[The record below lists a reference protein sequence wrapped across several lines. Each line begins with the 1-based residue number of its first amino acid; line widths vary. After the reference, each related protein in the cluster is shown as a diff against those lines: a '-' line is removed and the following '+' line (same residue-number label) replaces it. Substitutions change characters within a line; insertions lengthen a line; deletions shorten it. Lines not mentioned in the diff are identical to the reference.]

1 MRSIVINLSAQ
12 EKRFVKQGLR
22 DAKRWRLRRNIL
34 IVLGCAQR
42 CRVKDVASLLGCS
55 TVTVWRVK
63 KRFLFCG
70 LAGLRD
76 RRRNRSPTN
85 ATRQTAKLLAKLVR
99 ASPQDFGL
107 PRPTWTRAL
116 LAQELYR
123 QTGVRLGITTVGRL
137 LARIGARWNRA
148 RPVVSCPWPED
159 KRIERIQQISNM
171 LARLPPEEV
180 ALFEDEVELNL
191 NPKTGFD
198 WMMRREQKQ
207 ILTPGQNVKRY
218 LAGALQPV
226 NGELLW
232 VSGERK
238 DSRLFILLLGRL
250 VVSYGKFER
259 IHLILDNYCTHKS
272 KATREAL
279 EMFEGKIQLHFLPPY
294 CPQANKIELVWLHF
308 HRNVTCNHQCTSMEQ
323 LLQEAE
329 DYLARRS
336 KTASHRCRKV
346 A

>member
-1 MRSIVINLSAQ
+1 
-12 EKRFVKQGLR
+12 
-22 DAKRWRLRRNIL
+22 
-34 IVLGCAQR
+34 
-42 CRVKDVASLLGCS
+42 
-55 TVTVWRVK
+55 
-63 KRFLFCG
+63 
-70 LAGLRD
+70 
-76 RRRNRSPTN
+76 
-85 ATRQTAKLLAKLVR
+85 
-99 ASPQDFGL
+99 
-107 PRPTWTRAL
+107 
-116 LAQELYR
+116 
-123 QTGVRLGITTVGRL
+123 
-137 LARIGARWNRA
+137 
-148 RPVVSCPWPED
+148 
-159 KRIERIQQISNM
+159 M

-191 NPKTGFD
+191 NPKIGFD
-198 WMMRREQKQ
+198 WMMRGEQKQ

-272 KATREAL
+272 KTTREAL

-336 KTASHRCRKV
+336 NTASHRYRE
-346 A
+346 AA